1 MEIQDL
7 AVYAVLFLVAF
18 VVGVRLYRML
28 TGRKKGLSGCHGCP
42 LAGNCGTKNGKNALK
57 TCGEAKK
64 HE

>member
-7 AVYAVLFLVAF
+7 AVYAVLLLVAF
-18 VVGVRLYRML
+18 VVGLRLYRML
-28 TGRKKGLSGCHGCP
+28 TGRKKGLSGCHGFP
-42 LAGNCGTKNGKNALK
+42 LAGNCGTKNGKKALK